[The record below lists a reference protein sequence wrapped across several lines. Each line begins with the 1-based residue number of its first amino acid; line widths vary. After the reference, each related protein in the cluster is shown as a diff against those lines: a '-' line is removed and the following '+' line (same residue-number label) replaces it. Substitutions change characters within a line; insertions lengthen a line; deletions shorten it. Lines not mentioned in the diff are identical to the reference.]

1 MTMERIL
8 DLAHKAALEAWARA
22 DDEQKEMPENKI
34 RQRREQIRW
43 KELIEIEKIR
53 RDLSEE
59 PT

>member
-8 DLAHKAALEAWARA
+8 ELAHTAALEAWGRA
-22 DDEQKEMPENKI
+22 DNERKEMPDNKI
-34 RQRREQIRW
+34 RQRREQKRW

>member
-8 DLAHKAALEAWARA
+8 DLAHTAALEAWARA
-22 DDEQKEMPENKI
+22 SDERKEMPKNKI
-34 RQRREQIRW
+34 RQRREQRRW

-53 RDLSEE
+53 RDLSGE